1 LTIRILISGVNPFRS
16 GKTTFAIQLGH
27 FLQEQGINPEY
38 FKPISGHSYWFHHNH
53 TKDCIDQGKL
63 FSLDARRVRD
73 ELESNFPVIVTNPVH
88 RMFAP
93 ANIDKPG
100 DLPITSLALAGWD
113 SVLVMQRFTKYENG
127 MAQSEVVAA
136 TELVENGTTVMNKDT
151 MRNLTKDS
159 RVVPVDSLK
168 QVRQYEQRN
177 FEDCVQSCFET
188 IESEA
193 DAVIIESF
201 NNSIW
206 PWEQLKKVDQVF
218 VVGPAQAFEYD
229 PDKFSKAAFLMKR
242 GNEPLR
248 EVTMNRIDDLL
259 SPVERIELL
268 PNKGAN
274 NEDLHRISIV
284 TRKD

>member
-1 LTIRILISGVNPFRS
+1 LTKRILISGVNPFRS

-38 FKPISGHSYWFHHNH
+38 FKPISGHNYWFHHDH
-53 TKDCIDQGKL
+53 SKHCIDQGEL
-63 FSLDARRVRD
+63 FSYDARRVRD
-73 ELESNFPVIVTNPVH
+73 ELGSSFPVTVTNPVH

-93 ANIDKPG
+93 AIIDKPG
-100 DLPITSLALAGWD
+100 NLPVTSLALAGWD
-113 SVLVMQRFTKYENG
+113 SVLVLQRFTKKDNGKLQSSAVTSTKLIENG
-127 MAQSEVVAA
+127 A
-136 TELVENGTTVMNKDT
+136 TVMETDT
-151 MRNLTKDS
+151 METLTRNCE
-159 RVVPVDSLK
+159 VVPVDSLK
-168 QVRQYEQRN
+168 QVRQFEQRN
-177 FEDCVQSCFET
+177 FEDCVQSCFEA

-206 PWEQLKKVDQVF
+206 PWEQLKKVDHVF
-218 VVGPAQAFEYD
+218 VVGPAQAFEYN

-268 PNKGAN
+268 PGKGAN
-274 NEDLHRISIV
+274 NEDLHRISIA